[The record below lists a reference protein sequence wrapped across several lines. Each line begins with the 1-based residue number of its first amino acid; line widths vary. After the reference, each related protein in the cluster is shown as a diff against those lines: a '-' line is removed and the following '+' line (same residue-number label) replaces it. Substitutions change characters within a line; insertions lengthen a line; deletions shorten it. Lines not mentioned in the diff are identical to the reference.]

1 MVFRVGH
8 RSVAKVCRIFEICPP
23 HGVPGR
29 NNEQKKEHVLD
40 NLDIIECRAKAPGGR
55 MQQRTKNVP
64 CTPKAPIFSKHERAG
79 LPPMQPLFERLKRCG
94 GPAHHIEPMEF
105 LNLIS
110 IVFLVFCA
118 LVSAAGRFVV
128 VLSGAFLVHA
138 LIAMVKVSSASAKTM
153 GPRPPPIWTVDEV
166 GGALLGAI
174 SIGLA
179 IAALV
184 VALVTRARKIL
195 RYAYESERVVDL
207 DDEVR
212 ESVEGEYKGAAIDG
226 SVHRVKVRLCN
237 GGNREF
243 RKDDFVG
250 ALKID
255 IGESGQVL
263 EYTQAVGDVE
273 VEVVADERG
282 VAVECG
288 ALNPKESVLV
298 TMLLNE
304 WDGGI
309 EVRGKILGAKVARYP
324 SGAVCKGVLLM
335 AAGVVSIGGTVMILI
350 GHSPIWFLLSF
361 GPWLVVMLSII
372 IPAEY
377 FGEFLRIVCR
387 LPKV

>member
-1 MVFRVGH
+1 MR
-8 RSVAKVCRIFEICPP
+8 
-23 HGVPGR
+23 
-29 NNEQKKEHVLD
+29 
-40 NLDIIECRAKAPGGR
+40 RA
-55 MQQRTKNVP
+55 
-64 CTPKAPIFSKHERAG
+64 H
-79 LPPMQPLFERLKRCG
+79 
-94 GPAHHIEPMEF
+94 
-105 LNLIS
+105 
-110 IVFLVFCA
+110 
-118 LVSAAGRFVV
+118 
-128 VLSGAFLVHA
+128 
-138 LIAMVKVSSASAKTM
+138 KT
-153 GPRPPPIWTVDEV
+153 GT
-166 GGALLGAI
+166 
-174 SIGLA
+174 GLA

-288 ALNPKESVLV
+288 ALKPKESVLV